1 MKYWPVATGQG
12 RDRYACISATTSGD
26 LLREY
31 YAAFY
36 DGADGALLLMQS
48 AFADTVKPEI
58 GKYVF
63 GYRGQEGAVVWM
75 MRIGPKASNEA
86 LIQVSHVD
94 NDIDGHI
101 FRCKVKA
108 LQEGENPIPP

>member
-36 DGADGALLLMQS
+36 DGVDGCVITYAICVRRYGDQ
-48 AFADTVKPEI
+48 T
-58 GKYVF
+58 
-63 GYRGQEGAVVWM
+63 
-75 MRIGPKASNEA
+75 
-86 LIQVSHVD
+86 
-94 NDIDGHI
+94 
-101 FRCKVKA
+101 
-108 LQEGENPIPP
+108 

>member
-36 DGADGALLLMQS
+36 DGVDGCVITYAS
-48 AFADTVKPEI
+48 AFADTVNRKSVNMFLAI
-58 GKYVF
+58 VG
-63 GYRGQEGAVVWM
+63 R
-75 MRIGPKASNEA
+75 
-86 LIQVSHVD
+86 
-94 NDIDGHI
+94 
-101 FRCKVKA
+101 KA
-108 LQEGENPIPP
+108 LWCG